1 MSVTVADIL
10 KLPSLRQAKVLGG
23 QNGLNKAVSS
33 ISVLESVNP
42 DVLVQEVFP
51 QDKYS
56 GGEIVITGFL
66 NCIDDVDLQCANL
79 MRLIEGGEVGL
90 VLYYVGCYLPQV
102 DQRLIDIANVHDF
115 VLICM
120 PEGQRHLRYS
130 DLICDVTECIYR
142 D

>member
-66 NCIDDVDLQCANL
+66 NCIDDVDLQFATL
-79 MRLIEGGEVGL
+79 MLLIEGGEVGL
-90 VLYYVGCYLPQV
+90 VLYYVG
-102 DQRLIDIANVHDF
+102 
-115 VLICM
+115 
-120 PEGQRHLRYS
+120 
-130 DLICDVTECIYR
+130 
-142 D
+142 